1 MLRVGLSGGIGS
13 GKSTVARR
21 LAEHGAVVIDADRL
35 AREVVEPGTDGLR
48 EVVAAFGEDV
58 LDAHG
63 ALNRA
68 ALAAKVFG
76 DEQALATLNGI
87 THPRIAART
96 AELIAA
102 APEDAIVVHDVP
114 LLVEKEMAP
123 LYHLVLIVH
132 ADVDQ
137 RLARLRGRGMAEDDA
152 RRRIAAQADDDRR
165 RAVADVWLDNS
176 GTPDLVLAR
185 VDALWADRLVRY
197 EANVRLRRHASGP
210 PIVVPYDETWPV
222 QAARVAARIRLAAG
236 GRRVEHIGSTSV
248 PGLAAKDV
256 LDFQLAV
263 TSLDE
268 AAELEEALT
277 QAGFPGLGIGE
288 DTVRHGGDDQSRWL
302 KRLHAGADP
311 GRRVN
316 LHVRVE
322 GGPGWTWAMR
332 FRDWLRADARARDE
346 YAAVKRELSERHRG
360 DADGFAYGD
369 AKEPWMDAATA
380 RMDAFYRDGHT
391 S

>member
-13 GKSTVARR
+13 GKSTVAGRF
-21 LAEHGAVVIDADRL
+21 AEHGAVVIDADRL

-48 EVVAAFGEDV
+48 EVVEAFGADV
-58 LDAHG
+58 LGPDG
-63 ALNRA
+63 ALDRP

-76 DEQALATLNGI
+76 DERALATLNGI

-96 AELIAA
+96 GELIAA
-102 APEDAIVVHDVP
+102 APEGAIIVHDVP
-114 LLVEKEMAP
+114 LLVEKDMAP
-123 LYHLVLIVH
+123 LYHLVVIVH
-132 ADVDQ
+132 ADLDQ
-137 RLARLRGRGMAEDDA
+137 RLVRLRDRGLPEDDA
-152 RRRIAAQADDDRR
+152 RRRIAAQADDERR

-176 GTPDLVLAR
+176 GTPDLVLAQ

-197 EANVRLRRHASGP
+197 ESNVRLRRYASGAP
-210 PIVVPYDETWPV
+210 VVVPYDATWPA

-236 GRRVEHIGSTSV
+236 GRAVEHIGSTSV

-256 LDFQLAV
+256 LDFQLGV
-263 TSLDE
+263 RSLDE
-268 AAELEEALT
+268 AAELEEALA
-277 QAGFPGLGIGE
+277 QAGFPSLGVAE
-288 DTVRHGGDDQSRWL
+288 DTVRHEGDAPEDWH

-322 GGPGWTWAMR
+322 GGPAWTWAIR
-332 FRDWLRADARARDE
+332 FRDWLRADAAAREE
-346 YAAVKRELSERHRG
+346 YAALKLELARAHRG
-360 DADGFAYGD
+360 DADGFAY
-369 AKEPWMDAATA
+369 AESKEPWMAAATA
-380 RMDAFYRDGHT
+380 RVDAFYRDGQT